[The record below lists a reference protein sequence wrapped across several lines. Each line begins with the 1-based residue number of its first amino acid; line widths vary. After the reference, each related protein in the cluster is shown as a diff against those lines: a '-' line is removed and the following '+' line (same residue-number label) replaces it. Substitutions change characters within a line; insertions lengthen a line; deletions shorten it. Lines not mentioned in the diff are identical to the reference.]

1 MTQGQRD
8 SSSGELSSFLHLTG
22 FRPVL
27 LALIAGLAGA
37 AGIFL
42 ALQEPPEFQARYVLN
57 VSRVADNDVTA
68 GELDLVA
75 EEIVSTASFPE
86 IQLAVEDRT
95 GLVFEEDYEIVV
107 NRAGGALININV
119 VADDPTDA
127 QSVAIE
133 TGIEAVTITTE
144 REIAG
149 VESSRD
155 QLLSELDDVDGRIGE
170 LTVLAGGVNPTVA
183 LDNAEA
189 QLLQR
194 RAEDLNPPTQTLL
207 QPDGTT
213 VEEEVESLLPEATEL
228 EATVAALSPI
238 AREFAT
244 LQTEEAALNV
254 RLADRNNSIRE
265 ADSAISLIEEERE
278 TSLVISE
285 VVTEE
290 TSKISAL
297 LTGLI
302 TFAVPATLIVILF
315 FTVWDLI
322 RRKPQEE
329 TVIPEPSETSGAL
342 SPTEQRALPESST
355 TRLTVVDEDE
365 ADNDRNADDGD
376 VIDVLSEEAKNDEFD
391 GGDDEPPNNSK
402 KSKKSKD
409 DRWGRDAS
417 SKAG

>member
-22 FRPVL
+22 FRPVV

-37 AGIFL
+37 AGVFL

-86 IQLAVEDRT
+86 VQIAVEERT
-95 GLVFEEDYEIVV
+95 GLVSEDDYEINI

-119 VADDPTDA
+119 VADQPDDA
-127 QSVAIE
+127 QTVAIE

-144 REIAG
+144 RQIAG

-155 QLLSELDDVDGRIGE
+155 QLVSELAEVDVEIAE
-170 LTVLAGGVNPTVA
+170 LTELAGGVNPTVA
-183 LDNAEA
+183 LANAEA

-194 RAEDLNPPTQTLL
+194 RTEDLNPPTQDVL
-207 QPDGTT
+207 QPDGTVVT
-213 VEEEVESLLPEATEL
+213 EEIESLLPEASVL
-228 EATVAALSPI
+228 EETVNALTPI
-238 AREFAT
+238 ERDFVA

-265 ADSAISLIEEERE
+265 ADSAISLIEQERE

-290 TSKISAL
+290 TSRISGL

-302 TFAVPATLIVILF
+302 IFAVPATLIVILF
-315 FTVWDLI
+315 FTLLDLI
-322 RRKPQEE
+322 RRKPKEE
-329 TVIPEPSETSGAL
+329 PIAPQQFDASGELPA
-342 SPTEQRALPESST
+342 TGQRALPEST

-365 ADNDRNADDGD
+365 IEAQVQRDDE
-376 VIDVLSEEAKNDEFD
+376 VIDVLSSEADDD
-391 GGDDEPPNNSK
+391 GGDDEPPTSSR